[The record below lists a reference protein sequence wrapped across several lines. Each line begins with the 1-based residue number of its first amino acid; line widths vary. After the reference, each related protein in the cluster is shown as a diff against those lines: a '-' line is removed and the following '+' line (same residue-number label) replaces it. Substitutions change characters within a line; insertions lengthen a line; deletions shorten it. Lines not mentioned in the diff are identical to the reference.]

1 MGNVNCGPLAV
12 LLWLLLKVRG
22 IRIDKQTVLQFFEC
36 INGLAP
42 WFLPTGSLTLPSWDK
57 LGCDIQFAGEQGMGV
72 NPMVRPIWEMVRAC
86 LKAKSMVGTAQ
97 GLKKARHAFERACS
111 ESSRGASEAGSLDHS
126 SDSEGEG
133 PLTGPKGEDSGKTCS
148 HHDTGQETNKPS
160 RTLCKGL
167 MESLEEELQRVE
179 NDIQEVHTPGGTRPT
194 PSAPPWEPPQGM
206 SAPGGWGLPPP
217 FPATLPSSGRRSFH
231 GRLWDILRRGLTSYD
246 IPGFYPVFQD
256 QAGTPYYQALDMKV
270 VKGLKEAVSTY
281 GPNAPFT
288 QALLDNI
295 GTTPLTPS
303 DWAQLAKA
311 CLSPGQFMDWKAWND
326 EYCGEQAE
334 KNARERNARWNKDM
348 LLGQGAHAQDQIRH
362 PQAVYDQI
370 TKCAIAAWKQLAK
383 PGEHTACLTKIV
395 QGMTEPF
402 SDFVARMLDAA
413 GKVFPDLSL
422 VALVGASINVALG
435 SHPPATQQQMQ
446 KSKKCFECGQPGHVR
461 RFCPNKEGKGTASQ
475 QYGTSDVGQVG
486 LCQRCRKG
494 HHAAKD
500 CRSVFDKEGN
510 SLTGRKD
517 SQPKNGQRGP
527 SYKAGLLSPSSPFP
541 GVNSQSGLPQGQQ
554 EWTSVP
560 PPDSY

>member
-1 MGNVNCGPLAV
+1 
-12 LLWLLLKVRG
+12 
-22 IRIDKQTVLQFFEC
+22 
-36 INGLAP
+36 
-42 WFLPTGSLTLPSWDK
+42 
-57 LGCDIQFAGEQGMGV
+57 MGV
-72 NPMVRPIWEMVRAC
+72 DPMVHPIWEMVRAC
-86 LKAKSMVGTAQ
+86 LKAESMVGAAQ
-97 GLKKARHAFERACS
+97 GLKQVRHAFKRARS
-111 ESSRGASEAGSLDHS
+111 ESSRGASEAGSPDRS

-133 PLTGPKGEDSGKTCS
+133 PLTGPKGEDGGKTCS

-167 MESLEEELQRVE
+167 MESLEEELERAE

-194 PSAPPWEPPQGM
+194 PSAPPWEPPQEV
-206 SAPGGWGLPPP
+206 SAPGGWGPPPP

-231 GRLWDILRRGLTSYD
+231 GRLWDVLRRGLASYD

-256 QAGTPYYQALDMKV
+256 QAGAPYYQALDMKV

-348 LLGQGAHAQDQIRH
+348 LLGQGAHVQDQIRH

-413 GKVFPDLSL
+413 GKVFPDLSVAQPL
-422 VALVGASINVALG
+422 VKQLVFEQCTKDCRAVITPHKNKSLETWTKLCREVGGPFSNSGLAALVGASINAALG
-435 SHPPATQQQMQ
+435 SRPPATQQQMQ

-475 QYGTSDVGQVG
+475 QYGTSDVGQAG

-527 SYKAGLLSPSSPFP
+527 SYKAGPLSLSSPFP

-560 PPDSY
+560 PLDSY